1 MNCDIIEVRKRL
13 FGNNIIDIYPT
24 RGLENGGSY
33 AIPEH
38 IKKEGEIQILP
49 IIIYP
54 KVSDGEFQQFKN
66 QCIEFTDNLGD
77 EFKKYFGV
85 SLSFNEWEEIF
96 MSSVFSIEDLATLN
110 KKLSKKLGEWRD
122 RYGDDLRDRCVI
134 LLFAKYTPEYQK
146 LTPYY
151 LSKCIF
157 NNEIPSQV
165 VTERALENFEMS
177 LANVSLG
184 IFAKLGGI
192 PWVLSSPL
200 PSNVIVGVGRTIVKY
215 RVDTK
220 AEQVESYIGSVALI
234 TSEGVVSKTRAK
246 VVSEKE
252 ELISWIS
259 RNIEKAVESFVL
271 SKGEKEASLSVHY
284 SGKRP
289 SKEELEALK
298 RTIEELKGKGIRVS
312 YKILHITSDINL
324 RLLCEKYNY
333 YPRGGLY
340 CIASE
345 REAYLT
351 PLGAIK
357 IGKDKR
363 YPFTGIPRT
372 LKVSLI
378 ETSENSILDELK
390 IGLREVYDLT
400 YMHIAGTQ
408 ININEPITTKYS
420 RELAYLVSSLLYLR
434 RRLGIECLRPYD
446 VDVYERPW
454 FL

>member
-1 MNCDIIEVRKRL
+1 MNCDIFKVPKKL
-13 FGNNIIDIYPT
+13 FGNNIIHIIPKY
-24 RGLENGGSY
+24 GLENGGAYS
-33 AIPEH
+33 IPEQ
-38 IKKEGEIQILP
+38 IKRKGEIQILP
-49 IIIYP
+49 TIVYP
-54 KVSDGEFQQFKN
+54 KVSDEEYQQFKN
-66 QCIEFTDNLGD
+66 QCIEFADKLGD
-77 EFKKYFGV
+77 VFKKYFGV
-85 SLSFNEWEEIF
+85 SLNFNEWEEVF
-96 MSSVFSIEDLATLN
+96 VNSVFSIKELATLN
-110 KKLSKKLGEWRD
+110 EKLSKKLGEWRD
-122 RYGDDLRDRCVI
+122 RYGDDLRDQYVI
-134 LLFAKYTPEYQK
+134 LLFTEYTPEYQK

-151 LSKCIF
+151 LSKCVF
-157 NNEIPSQV
+157 SNEIPSQV
-165 VTERALENFEMS
+165 VTERALEKKFEMP

-200 PSNVIVGVGRTIVKY
+200 PSNVIVGVGRTIVRH

-271 SKGEKEASLSVHY
+271 RKGEKEASLSVHY

-298 RTIEELKGKGIRVS
+298 RTIEELKSKGIKVS
-312 YKILHITSDINL
+312 YKILHVTSDINL

-333 YPRGGLY
+333 YPRSGLY

-357 IGKDKR
+357 IEKDKH

-372 LKVSLI
+372 LKVTLI

-400 YMHIAGTQ
+400 HMHIAGTQ
-408 ININEPITTKYS
+408 INTNEPITTKYS

-434 RRLGIECLRPYD
+434 RRLGLECLKSH
-446 VDVYERPW
+446 DVYERPW

>member
-13 FGNNIIDIYPT
+13 FGNNIINIYPT
-24 RGLENGGSY
+24 RGLENGGAY
-33 AIPEH
+33 AIPEQV
-38 IKKEGEIQILP
+38 KRKGEIQILP

-54 KVSDGEFQQFKN
+54 KVSDDEFQQFKN
-66 QCIEFTDNLGD
+66 QCIKFADKLGD
-77 EFKKYFGV
+77 KFKRYFGV
-85 SLSFNEWEEIF
+85 SLSFNEWEEVF
-96 MSSVFSIEDLATLN
+96 VNSVFSIEDLATLN
-110 KKLSKKLGEWRD
+110 KKLSKKLGDWRD
-122 RYGDDLRDRCVI
+122 RYGDDLRDRFVI

-157 NNEIPSQV
+157 SNEIPSQV

-192 PWVLSSPL
+192 PWVLSSPI
-200 PSNVIVGVGRTIVKY
+200 PSNVIVGVGRTIVRH

-220 AEQVESYIGSVALI
+220 AEQVESHIGSVALI
-234 TSEGVVSKTRAK
+234 TSEGVVTKTRAK
-246 VVSEKE
+246 VVSKKE
-252 ELISWIS
+252 ELASWIS
-259 RNIEKAVESFVL
+259 KNVEKAVESFVL

-284 SGKRP
+284 SGKKP
-289 SKEELEALK
+289 SKEELEAFK
-298 RTIEELKGKGIRVS
+298 RTIEELKGKGIKVS
-312 YKILHITSDINL
+312 YKILHVTSDINL

-333 YPRGGLY
+333 YPRSGLY
-340 CIASE
+340 CMASE

-357 IGKDKR
+357 IGREVR

-372 LKVSLI
+372 LKVTLI
-378 ETSENSILDELK
+378 ETSENSIPDELK
-390 IGLREVYDLT
+390 IGLYEVYSLT
-400 YMHIAGTQ
+400 SMHIAGTQ
-408 ININEPITTKYS
+408 VNINEPVTTKYS
-420 RELAYLVSSLLYLR
+420 RELAKLVSSLLYLE
-434 RRLGIECLRPYD
+434 RRLEIKCLKPY
-446 VDVYERPW
+446 DVYERPW